1 MLAYQRRARIL
12 DLVHDRGSMSVSDLA
27 QHFGTSESTIRRDL
41 NRLDEQGALTR
52 VRGGGIHGGVPS
64 FKTLSE
70 SPHDTQDLPFA
81 TVAMRSAE
89 EKDRIGRSAAA
100 LVPDQSVVLI
110 DIGTTGVMVARHL
123 RHRDVT
129 VVTASFAVADELRG
143 ECEATLVVLG
153 GVLRTNYLS
162 LVGSLTEHALEAIR
176 ADIAFVG
183 TSGIRHSGALMDST
197 GMEVPIKKSIIAHSE
212 QTFAVASSD
221 KFPGSGLLTVCH
233 LSDLTGVVTTAEIST
248 TPSLADLEGTNTKVI
263 SA

>member
-64 FKTLSE
+64 FRALSE

-129 VVTASFAVADELRG
+129 VVTASLAVADELRG

-162 LVGSLTEHALEAIR
+162 LVGSLT
-176 ADIAFVG
+176 DIAFVG